1 MKEISKDLTGFFRS
15 RGITQDEIAAQLGVT
30 QQYVSGLLSGKKSFG
45 KKQAQKFSELWG
57 ISPSWLLTGEGD
69 MMVNAPKNHQVI
81 GNNSGTAINGDGAII
96 QQKEESADVLKRMQ
110 NQIDELLSQN
120 RTLLNIVDRLTSK

>member
-15 RGITQDEIAAQLGVT
+15 QGITQDEIAAQLGVT

-96 QQKEESADVLKRMQ
+96 HQKEESADVLKRMQ
-110 NQIDELLSQN
+110 DQIDELLSQN

>member
-1 MKEISKDLTGFFRS
+1 MKEISKDLAGFFRS

>member
-1 MKEISKDLTGFFRS
+1 MKEISKDLTDFFRS
-15 RGITQDEIAAQLGVT
+15 QGITQDEIAAQLGVT
-30 QQYVSGLLSGKKSFG
+30 QQYVSGLLSGKKAFG
-45 KKQAQKFSELWG
+45 KKQANRFSELWG

-81 GNNSGTAINGDGAII
+81 GNNNGTAINGDGAVLQPQEGSAII
-96 QQKEESADVLKRMQ
+96 QRMQ
-110 NQIDELLSQN
+110 DQIDELLSQN